1 MLTSGDVV
9 ELDLGAPRG
18 REAGFA
24 RPGVVVTAQRV
35 LRRDPAVVHLV
46 PLTSTLRRY
55 ESEVVI
61 EADVRNGLG
70 VASAAQ
76 CQHLRA
82 VSASRIGESYG
93 NVGAVDLA
101 RIRDTVAM
109 LLDLPS

>member
-1 MLTSGDVV
+1 MLTSGDVI
-9 ELDLGAPRG
+9 ELDLGAPQG

-24 RPGVVVTAQRV
+24 RPAVVVTAQRV
-35 LRRDPAVVHLV
+35 LRRDPAVVHAV

-61 EADVRNGLG
+61 EPDERNGLG

-82 VSASRIGESYG
+82 VSAGRLGATYG

-109 LLDLPS
+109 LLDIPE

>member
-35 LRRDPAVVHLV
+35 LRRDPAVVHVV

-61 EADVRNGLG
+61 EADERNGLE

-76 CQHLRA
+76 CQHLLA
-82 VSASRIGESYG
+82 VSTGRLGESCG

-109 LLDLPS
+109 LLDLPG